1 MSGYPTPS
9 ESTGSRS
16 SSSEHEKQVKRRRVQ
31 DDRGRSDVPT
41 PPADTPMAQE
51 GYSMQKFR
59 VGVPPLQILPL
70 ETIRIDKDNEVAAAV
85 WAKIPIFKFTCI
97 AGKHITLM
105 GTGTDAFEFAYRT
118 IEGQAPTAEHMT
130 LCVKAE
136 WTDGCSRVWVEAA
149 NTIRA
154 SLRGNP
160 ITSAVRVEFISWQ
173 LFRPRFTEPLRHD
186 DPIVNAWPQLRR
198 EIHRL
203 LNQSQLVSQNWL
215 AIMVIRRGYI
225 EPETEENNGIEPS
238 EDTSVVLLV
247 IMSYD
252 IDPHQWAPQQRE
264 IKRLLVQSGL
274 HFVQVEFERGSND
287 HLAFPLR
294 PPTKP
299 DRHNHAMT
307 APYDFKIVLGVDCGP
322 ARYFEVDKTGQEIP
336 GPNGTVGGIV
346 LVTKS
351 DGTVKKMAVLNYHV
365 ARDLLEGS
373 SFTQGVPDPVHADAP
388 PNSELEFVDRNGMRP
403 NTLDTTKMVLESPSR
418 KKHNYTLQKLKNDIQ
433 DLHDLLANTD
443 DPEALQADIKI
454 LEDEYNDRKKFFD
467 DGKHILGKLWMASG
481 FTRRTS
487 YNGRLDWALVE
498 FQDDSR
504 IGSNKTPRR
513 DQFPIPS
520 RARGDL
526 IEKNLRGV
534 TTCND
539 VAARAEVFKIGSRT
553 GLTRGSYEELKI
565 DVNFPTHDRP
575 YGMQSSSEHSFV
587 YKGDTNPQPFC
598 NHGDSGS
605 FFWTG
610 RLHLIGQFHGG
621 PKAETLTEGSLMY
634 ATDAEELLKDMNDFA
649 GPEYTITMATD

>member
-1 MSGYPTPS
+1 MSGYPNPS
-9 ESTGSRS
+9 ESSGSRS
-16 SSSEHEKQVKRRRVQ
+16 SSSEYEFQVKRRRVQ
-31 DDRGRSDVPT
+31 DDRGRSDIPT
-41 PPADTPMAQE
+41 PPPDTPIAQE

-70 ETIRIDKDNEVAAAV
+70 ETIKIDEDNEVVAAV
-85 WAKIPIFKFTCI
+85 WAEIPIFKWTCTI
-97 AGKHITLM
+97 NHITLL
-105 GTGTDAFEFAYRT
+105 GTGTDAFEFVYRT
-118 IEGQAPTAEHMT
+118 VEGQAPTAEHMI

-136 WTDGCSRVWVEAA
+136 WTDGCSRVWAAAA

-173 LFRPRFTEPLRHD
+173 LFRPRFTEPLRDD
-186 DPIVNAWPQLRR
+186 DPIVNAWPQLRP

-225 EPETEENNGIEPS
+225 QPETEENNGVELTG
-238 EDTSVVLLV
+238 DTSVVLLV
-247 IMSYD
+247 ITSYD
-252 IDPHQWAPQQRE
+252 IDPHQWAPQAHE

-287 HLAFPLR
+287 HLAFPLL

-299 DRHNHAMT
+299 DRHNHAMI

-322 ARYFEVDKTGQEIP
+322 ARYFEVDGQTGQGIP
-336 GPNGTVGGIV
+336 DPNGTVGGIV

-351 DGTVKKMAVLNYHV
+351 DGTVKKMAVLNYHI
-365 ARDLLEGS
+365 ARDVLEGS
-373 SFTQGVPDPVHADAP
+373 SFTQGVQDPVHADAP
-388 PNSELEFVDRNGMRP
+388 PNSELEFVDRNGLRP
-403 NTLDTTKMVLESPSR
+403 NARDTTHMLLESPSR
-418 KKHNYTLQKLKNDIQ
+418 KKHNYTLQYLEKEMQECRD
-433 DLHDLLANTD
+433 DLATTN
-443 DPEALQADIKI
+443 DPEALQADLKI
-454 LEDEYNDRKKFFD
+454 LEDKYNDRKKFFD

-504 IGSNKTPRR
+504 IGSNRTPRR
-513 DQFPIPS
+513 EQFPIPS
-520 RARGDL
+520 LARTDL

-534 TTCND
+534 TNCNN

-553 GLTRGSYEELKI
+553 GVTRGSYDKLKT
-565 DVNFPTHDRP
+565 DVNFPAHDRP

-598 NHGDSGS
+598 NHEDSGS

-610 RLHLIGQFHGG
+610 RRDLIAQFHGG